1 MDHRL
6 GEDPQ
11 STVLHRLQNLVAV
24 AVAVVVVDDD
34 VVVVIEG

>member
-6 GEDPQ
+6 GDDPQ

-24 AVAVVVVDDD
+24 AVVVVVGD
-34 VVVVIEG
+34 VVVIEG

>member
-6 GEDPQ
+6 GDDPQ

-24 AVAVVVVDDD
+24 AVVVVDGD

>member
-6 GEDPQ
+6 GDDPQ

-24 AVAVVVVDDD
+24 VVVDDD
-34 VVVVIEG
+34 VVVVVIEG